1 MIVCVCKSVSDRTIR
16 ASLADGVSS
25 FDELQFE
32 LGVATCCGKCEE
44 SVREVMAEQG
54 ICESHCGI
62 VARPQSIP
70 VTFYERKA
78 A

>member
-1 MIVCVCKSVSDRTIR
+1 MIVCVCKSVSDRKIR
-16 ASLADGVSS
+16 ASLAEGVVS

-32 LGVATCCGKCEE
+32 LGVASCCGKCEE
-44 SVREVMAEQG
+44 SVRELITEHG

-62 VARPQSIP
+62 ASHTQAVL
-70 VTFYERKA
+70 VVFCERKA